1 MSREAQQLQLAALGR
16 LTASI
21 AHEIRNPLGAIS
33 HAGQLLA
40 ESPNMD
46 DADLRLTQ
54 IISDHSKRVNTII
67 ENVMQLGRG
76 NQSYPQL
83 VELNGY
89 LESFIN
95 DFITSDLAQK
105 NDFLVELENDDI
117 QIRFDPSHLQQIL
130 TNLCENGL
138 RHTEVN
144 SQSTEKYKIE
154 FHAAISKTR

>member
-40 ESPNMD
+40 ESPNID
-46 DADLRLTQ
+46 NADLRLTQ

-76 NQSYPQL
+76 NKSYPQL
-83 VELNGY
+83 VELNKY
-89 LESFIN
+89 LENFIN
-95 DFITSDLAQK
+95 DFINGNQTQRSNFLIKSYQEDLRIK
-105 NDFLVELENDDI
+105 
-117 QIRFDPSHLQQIL
+117 
-130 TNLCENGL
+130 
-138 RHTEVN
+138 
-144 SQSTEKYKIE
+144 
-154 FHAAISKTR
+154 